1 MQILNT
7 CPMCSTGR
15 GVHRPVLKTARASDR
30 LSGVPIVTTRG
41 STGADHG
48 MMPSKHDLIDRFSNW
63 SRSRNPALRA
73 AHLQS
78 HLVVVI
84 DVPVLTCLAVVLTDI
99 AQ

>member
-1 MQILNT
+1 
-7 CPMCSTGR
+7 
-15 GVHRPVLKTARASDR
+15 
-30 LSGVPIVTTRG
+30 
-41 STGADHG
+41 

-84 DVPVLTCLAVVLTDI
+84 DVPVLTRLAVVLTDI